1 MLSISLGNKFHVQ
14 KNQRHSE
21 ESQHANTTEFYMHSG
36 KSARVSGGCGLASLF
51 IFLLFLLIFF
61 SSNIYC
67 VGLVALKERKKKKKK
82 KIQCTLLINRLITH
96 MTSLTDGWDDLHIFN
111 YVSHNIIQ
119 VYTYINCH

>member
-67 VGLVALKERKKKKKK
+67 GCIKRKKEKKEDSVYFVDKQ
-82 KIQCTLLINRLITH
+82 I
-96 MTSLTDGWDDLHIFN
+96 D
-111 YVSHNIIQ
+111 
-119 VYTYINCH
+119 YTYGEFDRWVG

>member
-51 IFLLFLLIFF
+51 IFLLFLQIF
-61 SSNIYC
+61 I
-67 VGLVALKERKKKKKK
+67 VGLDALKERKKKKKK

-96 MTSLTDGWDDLHIFN
+96 MTS
-111 YVSHNIIQ
+111 
-119 VYTYINCH
+119 